1 MSISAILYAV
11 SFLLIAIG
19 LYGLLANRNLVRMV
33 IGLNIADLGV
43 NIFLVTVGY
52 VEGGIAPIFT
62 RGAGDAATGVASATA
77 AMVDPVPQ
85 ALVLTAIVIGFGI
98 TAVALTL
105 VMRIYAATG
114 TIDSSRLRGLKW

>member
-1 MSISAILYAV
+1 MNTSAILYAV
-11 SFLLIAIG
+11 SFVLIAIG

-43 NIFLVTVGY
+43 NTFLLTAGY
-52 VEGGIAPIFT
+52 VDGGIAPIFT
-62 RGAGDAATGVASATA
+62 RGVEGAT
-77 AMVDPVPQ
+77 MVDPVPQ